1 MPQGSVSRRLA
12 YTHFTHTISTQNL
25 TKMKHKTTLS
35 VLLLLLALCL
45 LPQCRDKNVSE
56 YSDNYEN
63 EIYIHYLER
72 LEAIL
77 YDESLTQ
84 EELKD
89 AIAPIIDSVAILARD
104 DESLTNRLAAQ
115 MISYSVFNTLYDKFE
130 SESLAREGLSS
141 VASSLLDAIGTWFY
155 EVEEDMPI
163 LWHDMYY
170 LSDKESDNPQDGY
183 FHIMVLF
190 ARDDSEEAELHVFY
204 PMAAEIMPYIA
215 FTKFQEGTLD
225 DDLESLVTIPFD
237 NWYRKGE
244 VDEGSPLYAS
254 AGQDIVEMMLTYD
267 VMYLF
272 FSRSQDPDDRSQ
284 YESARLSLYYFKQ
297 AYQEHIKDLEK

>member
-1 MPQGSVSRRLA
+1 MPQGGISRRLA
-12 YTHFTHTISTQNL
+12 FTHFTHTVSTQNL
-25 TKMKHKTTLS
+25 TKMKHKTKLS

-45 LPQCRDKNVSE
+45 LPQCRDKNASD

-104 DESLTNRLAAQ
+104 DESLQNRITAQ
-115 MISYSVFNTLYDKFE
+115 MIAYLTFNTLYDKYE
-130 SESLAREGLSS
+130 SDMSVVADMVILMAPLS
-141 VASSLLDAIGTWFY
+141 DAIGTWFY
-155 EVEEDMPI
+155 EEEEGMPI

-170 LSDKESDNPQDGY
+170 LSDKESDNPQNGY

-272 FSRSQDPDDRSQ
+272 FSRGQDPDDRSQ